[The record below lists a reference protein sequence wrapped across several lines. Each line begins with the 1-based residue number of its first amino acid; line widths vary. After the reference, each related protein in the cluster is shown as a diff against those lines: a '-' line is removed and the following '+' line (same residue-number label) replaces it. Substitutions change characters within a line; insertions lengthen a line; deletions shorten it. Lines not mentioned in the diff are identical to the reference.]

1 MKRNGK
7 TKSGSQRW
15 RCVGCGASATHSIDT
30 AARDLAAFV
39 GWLLSKESQVDMP
52 GQGRTFRRR
61 CARFWEIWPMPEAV
75 DEACRVV
82 YVDGIWVASDCVV
95 LIACSDECWW

>member
-15 RCVGCGASATHSIDT
+15 SCVGCGASATHSIDT

-39 GWLLSKESQVDMP
+39 GWLLSKDSQVDMP
-52 GQGRTFRRR
+52 GKGRTLSVLQD
-61 CARFWEIWPMPEAV
+61 AEK
-75 DEACRVV
+75 
-82 YVDGIWVASDCVV
+82 GIGGREE
-95 LIACSDECWW
+95 L

>member
-39 GWLLSKESQVDMP
+39 GWLLSKDSQVDMP
-52 GQGRTFRRR
+52 GKGRTLSEAPMYVNLLFSPEISAKHRILPGTGHSSDGRSQRSLPFGIRR
-61 CARFWEIWPMPEAV
+61 
-75 DEACRVV
+75 
-82 YVDGIWVASDCVV
+82 
-95 LIACSDECWW
+95 